1 MPLLA
6 GSRVGFECVVAEFM
20 EWATHRVVIGRV
32 SDVHFTHAAAKPL
45 VYHDGRYTTVEQQH
59 MFDPSRSKLRYRI
72 DRGDCLGVIWLAMGS
87 VAMVESAA
95 RSRPDG
101 IVLDLQHGLWDRRD
115 LEAAIGIVPP
125 EIPVLV
131 RVAENSA
138 AAIGQALDAGAEGI
152 IVPLVETAKQAAK
165 AVGFARFPPHGI
177 RSGGGLRPLADFISY
192 TQAAERGIIVIV
204 MIETA
209 KGVKNTR
216 RIAEVDG
223 VDMVFI
229 GTGDL
234 ALSIGTFPNAD
245 PRHEEAC
252 ETIRQA
258 CRAAWTSCGTFTTTM
273 ESAIDRR
280 AQGYRMVVTAND
292 IDLVSRGLN
301 LATATF
307 GAAAQPQPAVESKA
321 SAPIPLRQAAQ

>member
-1 MPLLA
+1 
-6 GSRVGFECVVAEFM
+6 
-20 EWATHRVVIGRV
+20 
-32 SDVHFTHAAAKPL
+32 
-45 VYHDGRYTTVEQQH
+45 
-59 MFDPSRSKLRYRI
+59 MFDPSRSKLRFRI
-72 DRGDCLGVIWLAMGS
+72 DRGDCLGVVWLAMGS
-87 VAMVESAA
+87 VAMVEAAA

-138 AAIGQALDAGAEGI
+138 TAIGQALDAGAEGV
-152 IVPLVETAKQAAK
+152 IVPLVESAKQAEK
-165 AVGFARFPPHGI
+165 AVSYSRFPPHGI
-177 RSGGGLRPLADFISY
+177 RSGGGVRPLADFISY
-192 TQAAERGIIVIV
+192 TQAAERGIVVIV

-209 KGVKNTR
+209 KGVKNAR
-216 RIAEVDG
+216 RIAKVEG

-234 ALSIGTFPNAD
+234 ALSIGTFPNSD

-252 ETIRQA
+252 ETVRSA
-258 CRAAWTSCGTFTTTM
+258 CRAAWTPCGTFTTSM
-273 ESAIDRR
+273 EGAVDRR

-292 IDLVSRGLN
+292 IDLVSRGFN
-301 LATATF
+301 VATASF
-307 GAAAQPQPAVESKA
+307 SAPAQPQAAAKVTAPA
-321 SAPIPLRQAAQ
+321 PLIPLRQAAQ